1 MSQAELFDFPIKELP
16 DRYSIARSAVYVRM
30 KRLNITPHTQGNRSY
45 INASQLELLDDLH
58 DFLVED
64 QAAGL
69 MSS

>member
-1 MSQAELFDFPIKELP
+1 
-16 DRYSIARSAVYVRM
+16 M
-30 KRLNITPHTQGNRSY
+30 KRLNITPHTQGDHSY